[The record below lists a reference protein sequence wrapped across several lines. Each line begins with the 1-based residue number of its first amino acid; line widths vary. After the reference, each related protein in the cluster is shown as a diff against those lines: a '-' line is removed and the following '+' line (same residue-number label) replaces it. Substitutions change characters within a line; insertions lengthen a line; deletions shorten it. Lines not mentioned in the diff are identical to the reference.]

1 MHPLV
6 LVGLACG
13 PFISMIDSNAVN
25 VAIPGIAR
33 EMGTTVSAAGWI
45 VGAYLLGIGAFLPA
59 TAWLADRFGNRR
71 VYMVALA
78 AFGAASGACAFA
90 PTIEALIALRAA
102 QGAAGAPMIPL
113 ALALLF
119 AGGAT
124 GGSRNGSGGGSGNG
138 SGAGGG
144 ERARPPM
151 AAGLCFFLAPA
162 LGPSAGGLLVEAAS
176 WRWIFLVNVP
186 LVVVGL
192 LACLKVPRDRPVA
205 REDRRPLDSVGMLL
219 LAAGAT
225 GVVLSSSIIPTD
237 ARLGWAVALVGVDL
251 LAAYIWWQLPLR
263 RPALSLGPVK
273 SLAGAIPV
281 AVSVAASLVLFA
293 VLFLIPIFMM
303 EVQGRSA
310 VAVGLV
316 LLPQGIVM
324 GLCTGLGERLGAVI
338 GFRATVGGGMLVLAA
353 TSALLLLVG
362 PGTPA
367 WTIALLL
374 AGRGV
379 ALGLTLQPI
388 IMGTLGRLPRDE
400 VADVS
405 TLFNVVQRLGG
416 SLGVAGFA
424 AFYQFRSASA
434 GVGTA
439 VPFHD
444 TVWLMT
450 GLALAGALLALFLPG
465 RAKPRERTARER
477 RHATHGHAAHEH
489 AVRGGA
495 ADERAAQER
504 SGRQRPAEERAA
516 ERRQDPCVTVPD
528 ASTAPA
534 APVPAGPPGAAPVP
548 ALHSCPNC
556 HHPISVTTLVLPS
569 PMDVTSI
576 TTGPNRVPA
585 NAGGR
590 GR

>member
-1 MHPLV
+1 MTSERAGIHPLV
-6 LVGLACG
+6 LIGLACG
-13 PFISMIDSNAVN
+13 PFISMVDSNAVN

-33 EMGTTVSAAGWI
+33 EMDSTVSTVGWI

-71 VYMVALA
+71 VYMAALA
-78 AFGAASGACAFA
+78 AFGTASAACAFA
-90 PTIEALIALRAA
+90 PTIEALIALRGA
-102 QGAAGAPMIPL
+102 QGVASAPMIPL

-119 AGGAT
+119 ADKQDG
-124 GGSRNGSGGGSGNG
+124 R
-138 SGAGGG
+138 
-144 ERARPPM
+144 RARPPM

-162 LGPSAGGLLVEAAS
+162 LGPSAGGLLVDTAG

-186 LVVVGL
+186 LVIVGL
-192 LACLKVPRDRPVA
+192 LAGLKLPRDRPVA
-205 REDRRPLDSVGMLL
+205 RADRRPLDMVGMLL

-237 ARLGWAVALVGVDL
+237 ARLGWPIALVGVDL

-263 RPALSLGPVK
+263 RPALSLGLVK

-281 AVSVAASLVLFA
+281 AVSVVASLVLFA

-310 VAVGLV
+310 VATGLV

-324 GLCTGLGERLGAVI
+324 GLCTGLGEKLVGSL

-353 TSALLLLVG
+353 TSALLLLVT
-362 PGTPA
+362 PGTAA
-367 WTIALLL
+367 WLLALLL
-374 AGRGV
+374 AGRGI

-388 IMGTLGRLPRDE
+388 IMGTLGRLPRTE

-424 AFYQFRSASA
+424 AFYQFRSSVA
-434 GVGTA
+434 GTGSA
-439 VPFHD
+439 VPFHE

-465 RAKPRERTARER
+465 RPAREE
-477 RHATHGHAAHEH
+477 HE
-489 AVRGGA
+489 
-495 ADERAAQER
+495 DTCE
-504 SGRQRPAEERAA
+504 
-516 ERRQDPCVTVPD
+516 
-528 ASTAPA
+528 TAPDRLVA
-534 APVPAGPPGAAPVP
+534 RAPQPEQQPGSV
-548 ALHSCPNC
+548 HNCPNC
-556 HHPISVTTLVLPS
+556 NHPIAITTLMLPS
-569 PMDVTSI
+569 PMDVTTI
-576 TTGPNRVPA
+576 TTGPNRIPA
-585 NAGGR
+585 TR
-590 GR
+590 

>member
-1 MHPLV
+1 MTSERRSVPPGALHPLV

-25 VAIPGIAR
+25 VAIPGIVR
-33 EMGTTVSAAGWI
+33 EMDSTVSTVGWI

-78 AFGAASGACAFA
+78 AFGAASAACAFA

-102 QGAAGAPMIPL
+102 QGVASAPMIPL

-119 AGGAT
+119 AGGSA
-124 GGSRNGSGGGSGNG
+124 GGSGGS
-138 SGAGGG
+138 GGG

-162 LGPSAGGLLVEAAS
+162 LGPSAGGILVEAAS

-186 LVVVGL
+186 LVIAGL
-192 LACLKVPRDRPVA
+192 LSCLKLPRDRPVPRA
-205 REDRRPLDSVGMLL
+205 DRRPLDTVGMLL

-263 RPALSLGPVK
+263 RPALSLGLVK

-281 AVSVAASLVLFA
+281 AVSVVASLVLFA

-310 VAVGLV
+310 IATGLV

-324 GLCTGLGERLGAVI
+324 GLCTGLGEKLVGSL

-353 TSALLLLVG
+353 TSALLLLVT

-374 AGRGV
+374 AGRGI

-388 IMGTLGRLPRDE
+388 IMGTLGRLPRTE

-424 AFYQFRSASA
+424 AFYQFRSSSEGAA
-434 GVGTA
+434 TA
-439 VPFHD
+439 VPFHE

-450 GLALAGALLALFLPG
+450 GLALVGALLAMFLPG
-465 RAKPRERTARER
+465 RTAPREHTA
-477 RHATHGHAAHEH
+477 HTHTH
-489 AVRGGA
+489 
-495 ADERAAQER
+495 
-504 SGRQRPAEERAA
+504 
-516 ERRQDPCVTVPD
+516 QDPCETVPD
-528 ASTAPA
+528 KIVAAAPPPVPAAPPSEPPSSEPPSTAPA
-534 APVPAGPPGAAPVP
+534 PLPP
-548 ALHSCPNC
+548 LHSCPNC
-556 HHPISVTTLVLPS
+556 HHPISITTLVLPS
-569 PMDVTSI
+569 PMDVTTI
-576 TTGPNRVPA
+576 TTGPHRIPVSTGPPS
-585 NAGGR
+585 R
-590 GR
+590 

>member
-1 MHPLV
+1 
-6 LVGLACG
+6 
-13 PFISMIDSNAVN
+13 
-25 VAIPGIAR
+25 
-33 EMGTTVSAAGWI
+33 
-45 VGAYLLGIGAFLPA
+45 
-59 TAWLADRFGNRR
+59 
-71 VYMVALA
+71 
-78 AFGAASGACAFA
+78 
-90 PTIEALIALRAA
+90 
-102 QGAAGAPMIPL
+102 
-113 ALALLF
+113 
-119 AGGAT
+119 
-124 GGSRNGSGGGSGNG
+124 
-138 SGAGGG
+138 
-144 ERARPPM
+144 M

-162 LGPSAGGLLVEAAS
+162 LGPSAGGILVEAAS

-192 LACLKVPRDRPVA
+192 LSCLKVPRDRPVP
-205 REDRRPLDSVGMLL
+205 REGRRPLDTVGLLL

-263 RPALSLGPVK
+263 RPALSLGSVK

-281 AVSVAASLVLFA
+281 AVSVVASLVLFA

-310 VAVGLV
+310 IATGLV

-324 GLCTGLGERLGAVI
+324 GLCAGLGEKLVGSL

-353 TSALLLLVG
+353 TSALLLLVT

-424 AFYQFRSASA
+424 AFYQFRTSSA
-434 GVGTA
+434 GAGTA

-450 GLALAGALLALFLPG
+450 GLALVGALLALFLPG
-465 RAKPRERTARER
+465 RTPPRPHT
-477 RHATHGHAAHEH
+477 EH
-489 AVRGGA
+489 AH
-495 ADERAAQER
+495 
-504 SGRQRPAEERAA
+504 
-516 ERRQDPCVTVPD
+516 QDPCETVPD
-528 ASTAPA
+528 KRV
-534 APVPAGPPGAAPVP
+534 APVPPPATAEPPSPERLP

-556 HHPISVTTLVLPS
+556 HHPISITTLVLPS
-569 PMDVTSI
+569 PMDVTTI
-576 TTGPNRVPA
+576 TTGPNRIPVS
-585 NAGGR
+585 AGPTGR
-590 GR
+590 